1 MEKLRWPRN
10 NGSDEYLFC
19 VVHINNRALTTSSFF
34 LFALGIRNL
43 RSNKILYVPW
53 KTGIA
58 SSFSFSF
65 LKVSDMFVYK
75 KEKMREELLLLI
87 AIVCLL
93 ASIVERWVMTAV
105 NGTSEKAIFS
115 VRAAFFI
122 GNIFSEYNWSDVSL
136 VERKLNAFLSTDRFG

>member
-1 MEKLRWPRN
+1 
-10 NGSDEYLFC
+10 
-19 VVHINNRALTTSSFF
+19 
-34 LFALGIRNL
+34 
-43 RSNKILYVPW
+43 
-53 KTGIA
+53 
-58 SSFSFSF
+58 
-65 LKVSDMFVYK
+65 MFVYK

>member
-1 MEKLRWPRN
+1 MEKLRWPGN

-75 KEKMREELLLLI
+75 KEKMGEELLLLI

-93 ASIVERWVMTAV
+93 ASIVDC
-105 NGTSEKAIFS
+105 
-115 VRAAFFI
+115 RAMSDDSCKRHIWKGNLQRASSFFHW
-122 GNIFSEYNWSDVSL
+122 EYFF
-136 VERKLNAFLSTDRFG
+136 RI